1 MMGSYYW
8 LKGRVCEVSGRRSLT
23 TFCAKGRGTKRI
35 HTAWR
40 AEMTEDVE
48 KTEEKKVQRNIFGTF
63 WQLHFTTKATPLCT
77 WKVSAARRD

>member
-1 MMGSYYW
+1 MGSYYW

-23 TFCAKGRGTKRI
+23 TFSAKGRGTKRI
-35 HTAWR
+35 HMAWR

-48 KTEEKKVQRNIFGTF
+48 KTEEKKVQRNIFGTS
-63 WQLHFTTKATPLCT
+63 WQLHFTTKATLLCT